1 MPKTRWLD
9 EDEQATWRS
18 FLIASKLMMDRVE
31 RDLKRSSGLS
41 FAYYDVLSRL
51 SEAPRRS
58 MRMTDLAAAC
68 VFDRSRLSH
77 TIDRLARDGWVRRE
91 EAGGDGRGQY
101 AVLTA
106 EGLKEVRRAARQHVG
121 QVRELV
127 FDRLSEEQQ
136 QSLREISAVLVTGMA
151 DDATL
156 AKMGWRGE

>member
-1 MPKTRWLD
+1 MPRTRWLD
-9 EDEQATWRS
+9 DEEQTTWQS

-31 RDLKRSSGLS
+31 RELKRQSGLS

-51 SEAPRRS
+51 SEAPGRS
-58 MRMTDLAAAC
+58 MRMADLAAAC

-77 TIDRLARDGWVRRE
+77 TIDRLARDGWVRRD
-91 EAGGDGRGQY
+91 ADVDGRGQF

-106 EGLKEVRRAARQHVG
+106 EGVKVVRSAARQHVE

-127 FDRLSEEQQ
+127 FDRLSREQQ
-136 QSLREISAVLVTGMA
+136 KSLREISALLATGMA

-156 AKMGWRGE
+156 LRMGFPVQ